1 MNHKWVKLLIVLLF
15 LAAIGFGGYKGYIK
29 NQSVKKANAKAVVSF
44 QAMNQEQLS
53 SYQLTGDDKVK
64 NVLLVG
70 ADKRGSE
77 TGYGRS
83 DCMLI
88 ASVDTKNNQLKLTSL
103 LGDMY
108 VEIPGYG
115 ENRLSMAYSIGGIS
129 LLYETIASNFGIRL
143 DHYAII
149 EFQNFVSIIDQVG
162 GVDINV
168 TEFEARY
175 LQEHYTNAAGR
186 VAIGDNRL
194 NGTQALA
201 YVRIKQDAAGD
212 FGRTLRQR
220 KVMKSLYKQLTG
232 TSISNLIPIMDKILS
247 EIVTDIDGESM
258 KSYLASVIALSSN
271 DLMEYIVPSDKEYE
285 AQVLEG
291 TTIYRVDVQA
301 IKESMMDFIYNPVQQ
316 ENIPA
321 TTQEEAE

>member
-1 MNHKWVKLLIVLLF
+1 
-15 LAAIGFGGYKGYIK
+15 YIK

-175 LQEHYTNAAGR
+175 LQEHYTNVAGR
-186 VAIGDNRL
+186 VAIGENRL

-212 FGRTLRQR
+212 FGRTVRQR

-271 DLMEYIVPSDKEYE
+271 DLMEYTVPSDKEYE
-285 AQVLEG
+285 AQVLDG
-291 TTIYRVDVQA
+291 TLIYRVDAQT

>member
-212 FGRTLRQR
+212 FGRTVRQR